1 MAQFENKTIEEI
13 RDLIINAIK
22 SKFNVAFRLLSK
34 SFLFALSTVLA
45 GVFVTCYKQ
54 IAWVFLQLFPE
65 SAYWRTVTALGVPI
79 RPLVKWGVLIGVGE
93 PRQGSQWRGII
104 NVNVFGTGT
113 LTAGTQLTSE
123 ITGSIY
129 IVEDNIPLEGSSVA
143 APVICADIGSTGNLE
158 RGDTLNF
165 VSPLGNVERTATV
178 NSVSAYGRDSETESE
193 YRARVIRRFRSPPL
207 GGALSDYQTWAS
219 DVPGVI
225 GAYPYG
231 DPDSAAGVLVFVAG
245 TLAQFPR
252 RIPTPDLLRQV
263 GNACTFDPVT
273 GRADRKPVTAVLD
286 PAFDGTY
293 KNIRPVSV
301 INYTVHI
308 NGVAGIP
315 TNDFANAVKPAIENY
330 FLGREP
336 YIRGL
341 SDDNN
346 RLDTI
351 SRNNVTS
358 AVDQIS
364 ISLRA
369 EFDNVMLER
378 NGLPIASE
386 TLGMGEL
393 AELSQLR
400 VNRVIV

>member
-22 SKFNVAFRLLSK
+22 SKFNIAFRLLSK
-34 SFLFALSTVLA
+34 SFLFTLSTVMA

-104 NVNVFGTGT
+104 NVFVSGSGT
-113 LTAGTQLTSE
+113 LTAGTQLISE
-123 ITGSIY
+123 ATGSIY
-129 IVEDNIPLEGSSVA
+129 IVEDNVPLEGSSVVA
-143 APVICADIGSTGNLE
+143 SVICVDIGTAGNLE
-158 RGDTLNF
+158 SGDELNF
-165 VSPLGNVERTATV
+165 VSPLGNVERTVNV
-178 NSVSAYGRDSETESE
+178 NSVTIYGRDSETESE

-207 GGALSDYQTWAS
+207 GGALSDYQVWAS
-219 DVPGVI
+219 DVPGVLN
-225 GAYPYG
+225 AYPYG

-245 TLAQFPR
+245 VPSQFPH
-252 RIPTPDLLRQV
+252 RIPTDNLLRQV
-263 GNACTFDPVT
+263 GKACTYDPET
-273 GRADRKPVTAVLD
+273 GRANRKPVTAVLD
-286 PAFDGTY
+286 PTFDESY
-293 KNIRPVSV
+293 ENIRP
-301 INYTVHI
+301 ITRRLYTVRI
-308 NGVAGIP
+308 NGMRGVPILDFTNVAR
-315 TNDFANAVKPAIENY
+315 PAIENY

-346 RLDTI
+346 KTNII

-358 AVDQIS
+358 VIDQMS
-364 ISLRA
+364 ISVKA
-369 EFDNVMLER
+369 EFDNVTLER
-378 NGLPIASE
+378 NNTQIASE
-386 TLGMGEL
+386 SLGMGEV
-393 AELSQLR
+393 AELMQLFINGIA
-400 VNRVIV
+400 V